1 MAIPKTWE
9 QLMLKNTRMKVLLLL
24 FTFLPCIVFSQTS
37 EKLWIDLGVKHEFTK
52 KLSVEAHVT
61 NRFYYNGIQTFFPA
75 VLVKYKIRK
84 WIIPSLEYRGIF
96 SENKYENYDFKNRLN
111 ANLELKKEYKRFTFS
126 GRIRYQF
133 SFDKLY
139 ETSDYNAEFDQAIR
153 LKPSVKYKIKKSK
166 FTPLVSIEYFYNPKF
181 EETGRRFVKYRF
193 SAGTD
198 FDLDKKNSFSIAY
211 ILDQQYN
218 VSEPKRQHILSIS
231 YTRNLIKKD

>member
-1 MAIPKTWE
+1 MIIP
-9 QLMLKNTRMKVLLLL
+9 L
-24 FTFLPCIVFSQTS
+24 FVFGQTS
-37 EKLWIDLGVKHEFTK
+37 EKLWIDLGVKHDFTK

-61 NRFYYNGIQTFFPA
+61 NRFYYKGVQTFFPA

-84 WIIPSLEYRGIF
+84 WLVPSLEYRGIF

-139 ETSDYNAEFDQAIR
+139 ETTDYNAEFDQSIR
-153 LKPSVKYKIKKSK
+153 IKPSIKYKIKKSK
-166 FTPLVSIEYFYNPKF
+166 FTPLVSIEYFYNPKY
-181 EETGRRFVKYRF
+181 EENGRQFVKYRF

-198 FDLDKKNSFSIAY
+198 FDLDKKNYSFI
-211 ILDQQYN
+211 
-218 VSEPKRQHILSIS
+218 
-231 YTRNLIKKD
+231 NLRFV

>member
-1 MAIPKTWE
+1 MGIPKTWG
-9 QLMLKNTRMKVLLLL
+9 QLMLKNINMKLLVFHFMVIPL
-24 FTFLPCIVFSQTS
+24 FVFGQTS
-37 EKLWIDLGVKHEFTK
+37 EKLWIDLGVKHDFTK

-61 NRFYYNGIQTFFPA
+61 NRFYYKGVQTFFPA

-84 WIIPSLEYRGIF
+84 WLVPSLEYRGIF

-139 ETSDYNAEFDQAIR
+139 ETTDYNAEFDQSIR
-153 LKPSVKYKIKKSK
+153 IKPSIKYKIKKSK
-166 FTPLVSIEYFYNPKF
+166 FTPLVSIEYFYNPKY
-181 EETGRRFVKYRF
+181 EENGRQFVKYRF

-198 FDLDKKNSFSIAY
+198 FDLDKKNSFSFSY

-218 VSEPKRQHILSIS
+218 VADPKRQHILSIS
-231 YTRNLIKKD
+231 YTRNLTKKD